1 MTRIFFN
8 IYQYFKR
15 HQFQMW
21 FSMVL
26 LFLVTGYGA
35 ACIHLEEDLNK
46 LMPSSRNADGS
57 IKTAFADLRIKDKTY
72 LLRQFQRAKV
82 KSREPAHQHLRCF
95 FRLAPG
101 SRYYRHRHFP

>member
-1 MTRIFFN
+1 
-8 IYQYFKR
+8 
-15 HQFQMW
+15 MW

-26 LFLVTGYGA
+26 LFLITGYGA

-72 LLRQFQRAKV
+72 LLFEMRDNSKEP
-82 KSREPAHQHLRCF
+82 KSFPTRFWLAILPASIFSAASLMT
-95 FRLAPG
+95 
-101 SRYYRHRHFP
+101 